1 MKPKPFRLSNHF
13 TVPLFMGAFP
23 VGTCGDRL
31 RANAAG
37 SFEILGE
44 CRQSGAL
51 FAARPSRSAE
61 TRSTAHRASSVDA
74 QGPRGEFNLPG
85 SDRLRCLLRILPPLH
100 SASARS
106 MIRRSSR
113 QQDYYTL
120 REW

>member
-13 TVPLFMGAFP
+13 TVPLFMGALP

-61 TRSTAHRASSVDA
+61 TRSTAHRASLLDPQEHPSNSIY
-74 QGPRGEFNLPG
+74 RGRIG
-85 SDRLRCLLRILPPLH
+85 SAAFFAFCRHFILRHRVPSYIVSATKRIITP
-100 SASARS
+100 
-106 MIRRSSR
+106 
-113 QQDYYTL
+113 Y
-120 REW
+120 

>member
-13 TVPLFMGAFP
+13 TVPLFMGALP

-74 QGPRGEFNLPG
+74 QGPEANSIYRDQIG
-85 SDRLRCLLRILPPLH
+85 SATFCAFCRYF
-100 SASARS
+100 
-106 MIRRSSR
+106 IRRQRSR
-113 QQDYYTL
+113 
-120 REW
+120 

>member
-74 QGPRGEFNLPG
+74 QEPRSEFNLSKVGLAPV
-85 SDRLRCLLRILPPLH
+85 SLRILPDTSFGV
-100 SASARS
+100 SAV
-106 MIRRSSR
+106 
-113 QQDYYTL
+113 DDTT
-120 REW
+120 